1 MISLVSTKKTELV
14 KLLSENGVPFS
25 VIQKALRKRDVKVN
39 GVRTGENVTLNQG
52 DEIVAYVAAAPSFS
66 VLYEDENILAVD
78 KRKGVGSEALFA
90 ELSARGKMY
99 FIHRLDTNTDGVMLF
114 AKNSA
119 AAEALLAGFR
129 TRAFEKYYRAE
140 VYGFFEKESGVLRD
154 YLVKDA
160 DASLVRICKTR
171 MPGAVQIVT
180 QYTVLEKRQKT
191 SVLEVKLITGKT
203 HQIRAH
209 LAYYGHFVI
218 GDGKYGKES
227 INRAMGAGKQRL
239 TSQRIVL
246 HFSGGPLGYLDGKII
261 ETDRGE

>member
-78 KRKGVGSEALFA
+78 KRKGVGSEALVA

-119 AAEALLAGFR
+119 AAEALIAGFR

-171 MPGAVQIVT
+171 SDQGASGILRSFCHRGRKVR
-180 QYTVLEKRQKT
+180 KRKHKPRDGSRKT
-191 SVLEVKLITGKT
+191 
-203 HQIRAH
+203 A
-209 LAYYGHFVI
+209 AYVAEDRIAFF
-218 GDGKYGKES
+218 
-227 INRAMGAGKQRL
+227 RRTARL
-239 TSQRIVL
+239 
-246 HFSGGPLGYLDGKII
+246 P
-261 ETDRGE
+261 

>member
-1 MISLVSTKKTELV
+1 MEMK
-14 KLLSENGVPFS
+14 
-25 VIQKALRKRDVKVN
+25 
-39 GVRTGENVTLNQG
+39 
-52 DEIVAYVAAAPSFS
+52 
-66 VLYEDENILAVD
+66 EDAWE
-78 KRKGVGSEALFA
+78 A
-90 ELSARGKMY
+90 EL
-99 FIHRLDTNTDGVMLF
+99 
-114 AKNSA
+114 
-119 AAEALLAGFR
+119 E
-129 TRAFEKYYRAE
+129 
-140 VYGFFEKESGVLRD
+140 
-154 YLVKDA
+154 
-160 DASLVRICKTR
+160 
-171 MPGAVQIVT
+171 QIVT